1 MVGVKIVRAGRRPR
15 LTSHPPRGRGASWSR
30 RTARMPGASRVRP
43 TSRGLYP
50 DASGAPRRSV
60 ARLGLGQRGGE
71 RRMQLEGKVALIT
84 GASKGIG
91 RVMSRMFAREGAAV
105 VCAARSQSLVEETA
119 ALVKADGGRAIPVT
133 GDAATEADVQ
143 RMIEAGTKAF
153 GKLDT
158 LVNNAGD
165 GGPTKRVQ
173 EYTSEDWF
181 YTINSCLTSS
191 YMCIR
196 FAVPE
201 MIKAG
206 GGAIVNIASV
216 AGRRGL
222 PYRIGYCSAKAG
234 QVGMTFGMAIELA
247 PHNITVNAIA
257 PGAVAGDRIDRV
269 IEGQAQA
276 RGVPLEEMRRS
287 LIDRS
292 PLKRM
297 STAEDIATLAIYLC
311 SDAARNLSGQCI
323 AVTAGEPAV

>member
-1 MVGVKIVRAGRRPR
+1 M
-15 LTSHPPRGRGASWSR
+15 S
-30 RTARMPGASRVRP
+30 
-43 TSRGLYP
+43 
-50 DASGAPRRSV
+50 
-60 ARLGLGQRGGE
+60 
-71 RRMQLEGKVALIT
+71 QLERKVALIT

-105 VCAARSQSLVEETA
+105 VCAARSQGLVEETA
-119 ALVKADGGRAIPVT
+119 GLIKADGGRAIAVT
-133 GDAATEADVQ
+133 GDAATEADV
-143 RMIEAGTKAF
+143 RRIVEAGVKAF

-196 FAVPE
+196 FVVPE
-201 MIKAG
+201 MIRAG

-234 QVGMTFGMAIELA
+234 QVGMTFGMALELA
-247 PHNITVNAIA
+247 PHNITVNCVS
-257 PGAVAGDRIDRV
+257 PGAIEGDRIDRV
-269 IEGQAQA
+269 IEGQAKQ
-276 RGVPLEEMRRS
+276 RGITPEAMRKAMLE
-287 LIDRS
+287 RS

-297 STAEDIATLAIYLC
+297 ATADDISAAAMFLC
-311 SDAARNLSGQCI
+311 SPLARNISGQ
-323 AVTAGEPAV
+323 VLPVNAGEPAG